1 MLKGIRKNY
10 KDAFAIPIEDTDTEK
25 LLRFMP
31 LSSTILSK
39 MSTYSV
45 VLVKKTELSTNPGP
59 RKFNNQDAQLLE
71 VS

>member
-25 LLRFMP
+25 LLRFMS

-45 VLVKKTELSTNPGP
+45 VLVKKQN
-59 RKFNNQDAQLLE
+59 
-71 VS
+71 